1 MSRDR
6 SEFEILMEAFEIS
19 MEGLRSQWKLLASGV
34 SNLKRGRG
42 SGGGEVESL
51 DLVLGTSVKNSV
63 VSNKQV

>member
-6 SEFEILMEAFEIS
+6 PEFEIMMEAFEIS
-19 MEGLRSQWKLLASGV
+19 MEGLRSQWKLLVSGV

-42 SGGGEVESL
+42 SGGGELGPV
-51 DLVLGTSVKNSV
+51 DLILGISANNSV